1 MKLQLMIILLRTQ
14 LLMNEEQLAD
24 IWMTFKEY
32 LDKKHV
38 EMAAERFIDLLADY
52 GLSDQ
57 ALTELLGNDYILDN
71 AINYYLEVDDDT
83 DDYNDE
89 EDEY

>member
-1 MKLQLMIILLRTQ
+1 
-14 LLMNEEQLAD
+14 MNEEQLAD

-57 ALTELLGNDYILDN
+57 AFTELLGNDYILDN